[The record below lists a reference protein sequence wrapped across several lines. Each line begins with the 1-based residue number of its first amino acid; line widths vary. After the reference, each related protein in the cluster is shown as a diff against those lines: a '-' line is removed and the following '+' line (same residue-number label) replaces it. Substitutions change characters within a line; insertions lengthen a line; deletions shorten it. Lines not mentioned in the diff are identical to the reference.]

1 MKHLRWGAWIALVL
15 VTLTPGAMAD
25 GWKFLFNGQN
35 LDGWKTAGDQEWKVA
50 DGVLQVKATGK
61 QMGWLIADGSY
72 SDFVL
77 QARFQWK
84 GGNSG
89 LQIRSRLEG
98 DKMIGYQCNLDPS
111 RPTATGT
118 LLEEN
123 ARGLIMET
131 KVKADTVFK
140 KDQWNTYEI
149 SAIGDHILI
158 YVNGIKM
165 VDAKDPKGGKSGL
178 IALQMA
184 PGEGGA
190 MEWSDIRVLEIPTH
204 QDWVSLF
211 NGQDLTHWKPVGD
224 ATWAVE
230 ESVIHGK
237 SKGGKYGWLIS
248 DQEYSD
254 FHFSTRFKMATGN
267 SGIQFRSWLV
277 ESEEMGMVH
286 GFQADLASG
295 SDWINGHLY
304 DQSEK
309 GVTAKPSFDAS
320 QIIDWEGWNTYEITA
335 IGPKVELFINGK
347 KTVEHSDPTRLKG
360 IFAFQI
366 HAGIQ
371 MDTYWDDIRIIPFK

>member
-1 MKHLRWGAWIALVL
+1 MKQLRWGAWIALVL

-25 GWKFLFNGQN
+25 GWKSLFNGQN
-35 LDGWKTAGDQEWKVA
+35 LDGWKTAGDQEWKAA
-50 DGVLQVKATGK
+50 DGVMHVKATGK
-61 QMGWLIADGSY
+61 EMGWLIADGTY
-72 SDFVL
+72 SDFVV

-111 RPTATGT
+111 RPTATGS

-131 KVKADTVFK
+131 KVKADAVFK
-140 KDQWNTYEI
+140 KGQWNTYEI
-149 SAIGDHILI
+149 SAIGDHIQI
-158 YVNGIKM
+158 YVNGIQT
-165 VDAKDPKGGKSGL
+165 VDAKDPKGEKTGL

-190 MEWSDIRVLEIPTH
+190 MQWSDIRILEIPNH

-224 ATWAVE
+224 AAWAVE
-230 ESVIHGK
+230 EGVIHGK